1 MKRSVFAKL
10 TALIAV
16 LALACSLMACKP
28 EAQEGTKSI
37 TLVIDLSYVTEE
49 IVPSEGIMG
58 YTDQKKVFELETES
72 KYLEDVLDE
81 LVADKKL
88 EVSGTKSAA
97 TGLMI
102 TNIDNVSADYMTDGR
117 WISVYCN
124 DMENVDSTS
133 EWAQSYDYGEA
144 KLWTAN
150 WGVTSLPV
158 KDGLVYALVVV
169 AA

>member
-1 MKRSVFAKL
+1 MKRSIFAKL
-10 TALIAV
+10 IALLAV

-49 IVPSEGIMG
+49 IVPSEGVMG
-58 YTDQKKVFELETES
+58 YTDKMKVFELNTES

-81 LVADKKL
+81 LVADKKIEL
-88 EVSGTKSAA
+88 GGSQSMY
-97 TGLMI
+97 GLMI
-102 TNIDNVSADYMTDGR
+102 TNIDNVSADYVKDGR
-117 WISVYCN
+117 WIALYCN
-124 DMENVDSTS
+124 DMEVVDSTS
-133 EWAQSYDYGEA
+133 DYAQSYDYGQER
-144 KLWTAN
+144 LWSSN
-150 WGVTSLPV
+150 WGVTTLPV

>member
-1 MKRSVFAKL
+1 MKKSFFAKL
-10 TALIAV
+10 TALFAV
-16 LALACSLMACKP
+16 LVLACSLMACKP
-28 EAQEGTKSI
+28 QAQEGTKHI
-37 TLVIDLSYVTEE
+37 TLVVDMTYVTEE
-49 IVPSEGIMG
+49 IVPSDGIMG
-58 YTDQKKVFELETES
+58 YTDKMKVFELQTDS

-81 LVADKKL
+81 LVADKKI
-88 EVSGTKSAA
+88 EVAGTKSAA

-117 WISVYCN
+117 WVSLYCN
-124 DMENVDSTS
+124 DMENVDSSS

-144 KLWTAN
+144 KLWMAN